1 MAGEA
6 SHDPP
11 GNAKGKGEIRRLSQ
25 ASDERSPEH
34 DFGGLDFAGQQ
45 MKPEVLNN
53 EI

>member
-11 GNAKGKGEIRRLSQ
+11 DNVRGEIRRLSQ
-25 ASDERSPEH
+25 AYDERSPEH

-45 MKPEVLNN
+45 MKPEV
-53 EI
+53 